1 MSKAESRT
9 EDRSGS
15 LIVQVVT
22 CRKSP
27 AERRASAMHE
37 LNRLPMALETEFV
50 DGFIA
55 EDTVIDEL
63 YDAAANRRRCKRPI
77 SRAEVGV
84 YASHRLAWRRLLDS
98 DHAAALVLED
108 DFGFRDDG
116 QIMGVL
122 ENWPAVLGEDRD
134 IVKLFDFE
142 KRAVNRPMFLRRV
155 GGVDLVKWRSPTA
168 GMVAYLISRQGAQ
181 KFLARER
188 IFRPVDEDV
197 KYFWE
202 LGLDIWSVP
211 GNPVIEVSARLG
223 GSLVDTDRGQTKTR
237 RLVRSVW
244 GNLLTADRKIRTR
257 LQLQRERLR
266 RRFGKSD

>member
-1 MSKAESRT
+1 MSKADEKP
-9 EDRSGS
+9 GS
-15 LIVQVVT
+15 LVVQVVT

-27 AERRASAMHE
+27 AERRSSAMAE
-37 LNRLPMALETEFV
+37 LNRLPITLETEFV

-63 YDAAANRRRCKRPI
+63 YDATTNRRRCKRPI
-77 SRAEVGV
+77 SRTEVGV

-98 DHAAALVLED
+98 DHAAALILED
-108 DFGFRDDG
+108 DFGFRDVG
-116 QIMGVL
+116 QVSRVL
-122 ENWPAVLGEDRD
+122 ESWPSVLEDRD

-142 KRAVNRPMFLRRV
+142 KRAVNRPMFSRHI
-155 GGVDLVKWRSPTA
+155 GGIELVKWRSPTA
-168 GMVAYLISRQGAQ
+168 GMVAYLISRRGAQ
-181 KFLARER
+181 KFLTRDR

-211 GNPVIEVSARLG
+211 GNPVTEVSERLG
-223 GSLVDTDRGQTKTR
+223 GSLVNTDRNQTKTY
-237 RLVRSVW
+237 RLVRSIW

-257 LQLQRERLR
+257 LHLQRERLM
-266 RRFGKSD
+266 RRFGSSD